1 MQKAPNMGAFWG
13 ASDWEINYCI
23 KKPLAC
29 YNQGMDV
36 EDTNG
41 IGAIVAFV
49 LGWLLAQGGK
59 LLGDL
64 LREKRVLSFRE
75 ILDCMVRSGGM
86 PSGHTASFVGL
97 TTYFGITFGFS
108 SSIFALAACTTIIV
122 VYDAVNVRYAVG
134 QQGKLLNLIA
144 VDGKRKYQKQKVV
157 EGHTMPQAIIGGILG
172 VIIGVIIAN
181 IF

>member
-29 YNQGMDV
+29 YNQGMDA

-49 LGWLLAQGGK
+49 LAQGGK

-122 VYDAVNVRYAVG
+122 IYDAVNVRYAVG

-144 VDGKRKYQKQKVV
+144 VDGKKKYQKQKVV
-157 EGHTMPQAIIGGILG
+157 EGHTVPQAIICGILG
-172 VIIGVIIAN
+172 VIIGVIIAYL
-181 IF
+181 